1 VEVEMTNSNADT
13 RPLSTGEFFLT
24 MLVLGLPL
32 IGFILMLVWSFGSG
46 NVNRRNFCR
55 AMLIFTVIVIG
66 LWLISF
72 FSGLALFSSFPELR
86 STIEGLIG
94 S

>member
-1 VEVEMTNSNADT
+1 MTNGNGNADA

-24 MLVLGLPL
+24 MLVLGLP
-32 IGFILMLVWSFGSG
+32 IVGFILMLVWSFGSG

-55 AMLIFTVIVIG
+55 AILIFTVIVIG

-86 STIEGLIG
+86 STVEGLIG